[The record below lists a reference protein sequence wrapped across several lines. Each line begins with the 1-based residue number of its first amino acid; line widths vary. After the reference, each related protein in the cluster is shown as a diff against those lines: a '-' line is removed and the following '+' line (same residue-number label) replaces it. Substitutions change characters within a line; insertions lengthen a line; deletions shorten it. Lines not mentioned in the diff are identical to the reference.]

1 VKFMILIH
9 SNPTTRELWES
20 FPEEEKA
27 EGFAAYGALYEELV
41 ASGELVVSEAL
52 SDPSLTKTI
61 HITDGST
68 ITTDGPF
75 AEAKELLA
83 GFFLVDCETEA
94 RAIEIAGRIP
104 EAPFGVV
111 QVRAI
116 MDLSAVEM

>member
-1 VKFMILIH
+1 MENVRGLRRLRRADERVGRVRRAGGLGSALDPHPRRRDDPRI
-9 SNPTTRELWES
+9 
-20 FPEEEKA
+20 A
-27 EGFAAYGALYEELV
+27 DGAAG
-41 ASGELVVSEAL
+41 
-52 SDPSLTKTI
+52 
-61 HITDGST
+61 
-68 ITTDGPF
+68 TTDGAF

-83 GFFLVDCETEA
+83 GFSLVDCETEA